1 MAEKKYPDMSDAG
14 KNKEQKGAIQP
25 PALKG
30 TVVPKKRNKFKEAFI
45 SEDIVDVKDYIF
57 MDVFIPALKKLI
69 EDILTNG
76 IRALFY
82 GSSAKT
88 KSSIAFMTPYDK
100 MSSKGNVK
108 PYSKPNNMY
117 DLTNDI
123 VFSEKQDAQH
133 VLEMMLEICD
143 RYDKV
148 SVADLYQLVRRPTT
162 TNDFRWGW
170 TDLRSARVV
179 YGRSGYMLDLPKVG
193 PISNN

>member
-1 MAEKKYPDMSDAG
+1 MAERKYPDKSDASKIQEKKG
-14 KNKEQKGAIQP
+14 EQIQP

-30 TVVPKKRNKFKEAFI
+30 TVVPKKRSKFKEAFI

-82 GSSAKT
+82 GNSAKN
-88 KSSIAFMTPYDK
+88 KSNISYLTPYDK
-100 MSSKGNVK
+100 MSTRGNVK

-117 DLTNDI
+117 DFMEI

-133 VLEMMLEICD
+133 VLDMMIEICD
-143 RYDKV
+143 RYEKV
-148 SVADLYQLVRRPTT
+148 SVADLYQLVQRPTNIT
-162 TNDFRWGW
+162 DFRWGW
-170 TDLRSARVV
+170 VDLRSARVV
-179 YGRSGYMLDLPKVG
+179 YGRSGYMLDLPKAV
-193 PISNN
+193 PIENK